1 MYYRKQIIIFIML
14 IILTLSISPKSAI
27 CQTGETLYKQKCG
40 RCHVTYSPS
49 DYPAKDWPNIVRS
62 MKSQA
67 ALTVQEFEDIVEY
80 LLNESNKSSEKSHS
94 QGPTIG
100 GYLYTEYFRTPEKTK
115 NFDIHYLAIYLSG
128 WVKDNIYYFGEFEL
142 EHGGIG
148 GDNTFVEQAY
158 IDYWLRPNIA
168 LKIGAILTPFN
179 RFDEFHDPLT
189 NFIIT
194 RPQVSREI
202 VVSAWKDVGID
213 LHGYINITE
222 QSSLSFDVYSI
233 NGLGSGTNLR
243 DSRQYRDNNE
253 KLSFGSRF
261 NLRYRDF
268 IEIGGSVYKG
278 PWDDDGKYNLTLMG
292 SHLMLNT
299 SIADVYGEYAQA
311 VSQNPSPVDDGNMS
325 GYFIQVSRLIK
336 SSFRPTIRFG
346 SLDYLDK
353 GNMFGRDINKGDKDM
368 NELSLAFSYYP
379 TSKIVFKIEY
389 SIIKE
394 GTRFKE
400 KNNDELGLQ
409 AAIRF

>member
-1 MYYRKQIIIFIML
+1 ML
-14 IILTLSISPKSAI
+14 IILTLGISSKSAI

-40 RCHVTYSPS
+40 RCHVLYSPS
-49 DYPAKDWPNIVRS
+49 DYPAEDWPNIVRS

-67 ALTVQEFEDIVEY
+67 ALTVQEFEYIVEY
-80 LLNESNKSSEKSHS
+80 LLNESDTSTQKNNS
-94 QGPTIG
+94 QGPMIG
-100 GYLYTEYFRTPEKTK
+100 GYLYTEYFRSPEKTK

-128 WVKDNIYYFGEFEL
+128 WVKENIYYFGEFEL

-158 IDYWLRPNIA
+158 IDYWFMPNIA

-179 RFDEFHDPLT
+179 RFDEFHDPLS

-202 VVSAWKDVGID
+202 SVSAWKDVGID

-222 QSSLSFDVYSI
+222 QSSLTFDVYSI

-243 DSRQYRDNNE
+243 GSRQYRDNNE
-253 KLSFGSRF
+253 KLSFGGRI
-261 NLRYRDF
+261 NMMYGDI
-268 IEIGGSVYKG
+268 IEIGGSGYSG
-278 PWDDDGKYNLTLMG
+278 AWDDDGKYNLMLIG
-292 SHLMLNT
+292 SHLMLHT
-299 SIADVYGEYAQA
+299 SIVDVYCEYAQA
-311 VSQNPSPVDDGNMS
+311 TSQNPSPIDDGNMS
-325 GYFIQVSRLIK
+325 GYFIQASRLFK
-336 SSFRPTIRFG
+336 SRFRPTIRLG

-353 GNMFGRDINKGDKDM
+353 GDMFGRDINKGDKDL

-389 SIIKE
+389 TIFKE
-394 GTRFKE
+394 GTRFIE